1 MARRKKSV
9 IPGLSF
15 SYKRAFGITKM
26 KRKISRATGI
36 PMTKQGRRNKAARI
50 MTGGGCLLPVIVTL
64 LIATVLAIC
73 IF

>member
-1 MARRKKSV
+1 MAKRKKSI

-36 PMTKQGRRNKAARI
+36 PMSKQGRRNKAARI
-50 MTGGGCLLPVIVTL
+50 MTGGGCLLPIMAAL
-64 LIATVLAIC
+64 LIATALVIC